1 MVATLYTSF
10 EALTHDTFTALMNA
24 LSFPGRV
31 FTLPTTTTEE
41 SFRAIA
47 DTLLDIETSYYTS
60 DATLTE
66 YLIRSSAHVQPI
78 EDAAYVFVPTDL
90 TLDLLGRVSVGT
102 MLNPEEAT
110 TLILGCQL
118 GAGQATVWH
127 GPGIPSTI
135 TIEVGGLPTQFWETR
150 QQAIHYPMGWDA
162 FLVDGNRVIGLPR
175 TTIVEE

>member
-66 YLIRSSAHVQPI
+66 YLIRSSAHAQSVEQ
-78 EDAAYVFVPTDL
+78 AAYIFIPMN
-90 TLDLLGRVSVGT
+90 LGSDVLAVASVGT
-102 MLNPEEAT
+102 MLNPEDAC
-110 TLILGCQL
+110 TLVLGCQL
-118 GAGQATVWH
+118 GIGQPTVWH

-135 TIEVGGLPTQFWETR
+135 TVEVGGLPTQFWETR

-175 TTIVEE
+175 TTIVED